1 MISALI
7 VDDEDLSRY
16 AARKLLSDLYVD
28 VSVTGEAANGRE
40 AVELARELRPDLV
53 IMDVRLPGLDGL
65 EAARRVSEVCRKA
78 RIVIVSAYDDFTY
91 AQKALNL
98 GLAGYLLKPL
108 SAEDSRSTLDKVLTD
123 IRTGQAAQAGQP
135 GSSGALPGDDT
146 PPRTTRESNKGP
158 SNPVEDSRA
167 LERSVRDCA
176 LEGMEPG
183 GDAIQ
188 ALVTCW
194 MAEDPGLQALK
205 ERLSDFLFTLRSRFR
220 ERRVRGFRNDIPL
233 LPLVEKVTG
242 ATDVERSLS
251 EYIKHQVA
259 LGDASLASNDP
270 AVHLV
275 AAMREIPLP
284 HLSLD
289 SLAERLRLSPEH
301 VSRVF
306 KETLGENF
314 VEAATRLRLDE
325 SCRLLR
331 DGVCSIE
338 EISGKVGYGDST
350 YFSRLFKRRIG
361 LTPSEWR
368 RRNP

>member
-16 AARKLLSDLYVD
+16 AARKLISDLYSD

-65 EAARRVSEVCRKA
+65 EAARRVTEVCRKA

-108 SAEDSRSTLDKVLTD
+108 SVEDSRATLDKVLAE
-123 IRTGQAAQAGQP
+123 IRAAKSGQVET
-135 GSSGALPGDDT
+135 LPEDDLLV
-146 PPRTTRESNKGP
+146 RMSRDSKRSL

-176 LEGMEPG
+176 ISGMEPG
-183 GDAIQ
+183 GEAIH
-188 ALVTCW
+188 ALVACW
-194 MAEDPGLQALK
+194 MAEAPGLQALK
-205 ERLSDFLFTLRSRFR
+205 ERLSDFLFSLRSRFR
-220 ERRVRGFRNDIPL
+220 ERRARGFRNDIPL
-233 LPLVEKVTG
+233 LPLVEQVTSAG
-242 ATDVERSLS
+242 DAERSLS
-251 EYIKHQVA
+251 AYIKYQVA
-259 LGDASLASNDP
+259 LGDASLAANDP
-270 AVHLV
+270 AVHLN
-275 AAMREIPLP
+275 AAIREIPLP
-284 HLSLD
+284 LLSLD
-289 SLAERLRLSPEH
+289 SLAERLHLSPEH

-331 DGVCSIE
+331 DGAYSIE
-338 EISGKVGYGDST
+338 EISSKVGYGDST
-350 YFSRLFKRRIG
+350 YFSRLFKRKIG

>member
-16 AARKLLSDLYVD
+16 AARKLLSDLYLD
-28 VSVTGEAANGRE
+28 VSVVGEAVNGRE

-65 EAARRVSEVCRKA
+65 EAARRVAEVCRRA

-108 SAEDSRSTLDKVLTD
+108 SAEDSRATLDKVLAD
-123 IRTGQAAQAGQP
+123 IRASKAGIA
-135 GSSGALPGDDT
+135 GSSEVFSDDEMSALA
-146 PPRTTRESNKGP
+146 TREPKRVP
-158 SNPVEDSRA
+158 PNPVEDSRA
-167 LERSVRDCA
+167 LERSIRDCA
-176 LEGMEPG
+176 LEGTEPG
-183 GDAIQ
+183 GAVIN
-188 ALVTCW
+188 ALVACW

-205 ERLSDFLFTLRSRFR
+205 ERLSDFLFALRSRFR
-220 ERRVRGFRNDIPL
+220 ERRVRGFRKDIPL
-233 LPLVEKVTG
+233 LPLVEQVTG
-242 ATDVERSLS
+242 AGDVERSLAA
-251 EYIKHQVA
+251 YIKHQVA
-259 LGDASLASNDP
+259 LGDASLAENDP

-275 AAMREIPLP
+275 AAMRDIPLP
-284 HLSLD
+284 LLSLD

-331 DGVCSIE
+331 IGAGSIE

-350 YFSRLFKRRIG
+350 YFSRLFKRKIG